1 MGFSK
6 TFLQR
11 KGLEMEKKPTELK
24 SLKKGGFVLVD
35 DVPCTVTGLDI
46 SRPGKHG
53 AAKARL
59 SAVGIF
65 DNIKRIT
72 VKPADTRID
81 VPMIEKRSMQV
92 VSKSSDTIQL
102 MDTEDYAMKEVKAP
116 EFDVA
121 EGDELIVWRWGE
133 GILIK
138 GKK

>member
-1 MGFSK
+1 
-6 TFLQR
+6 
-11 KGLEMEKKPTELK
+11 MEKRPTELK

-35 DVPCTVTGLDI
+35 DAPCAVVSLDI

-59 SAVGIF
+59 GAVGIF
-65 DNIKRIT
+65 DNVKRII

-81 VPMIEKRSMQV
+81 VPVIEKRGMQV
-92 VSKSSDTIQL
+92 VSKSGDNIQL

-116 EFDVA
+116 DFEVA
-121 EGDELIVWRWGE
+121 EGDELLVWRWGE
-133 GILIK
+133 AILIK